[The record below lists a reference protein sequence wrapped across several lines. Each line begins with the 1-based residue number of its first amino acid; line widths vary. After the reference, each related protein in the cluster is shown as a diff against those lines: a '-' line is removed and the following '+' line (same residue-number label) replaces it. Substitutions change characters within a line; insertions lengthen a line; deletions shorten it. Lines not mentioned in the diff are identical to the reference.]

1 MSPLIP
7 LLLLLAGALALL
19 LGLLPRFRHTGPIA
33 VAAALAALATLL
45 WMALGLPVSA
55 TLSNWLPAELFRT
68 GLALNVD
75 GLAWLFALAVL
86 AATIA
91 ALVTGLARPGGRRVG
106 NRVAILLLT
115 LTALMSIFSENV
127 LTRVVAWA
135 LLDII
140 YFLSLLWLAEG
151 ESLEPQ
157 AVLNLTFNAAGTLCA
172 VAAAVLISR
181 TSATLSLRDAALTPQ
196 STVLM
201 TLAAIFRLGL
211 FPLHLALPTE
221 VTLRQGVGT
230 LIRLIPAAVALETLS
245 RLALFGFS
253 ETVRPWLAVFALAAL
268 VVGAFQLW
276 NSADPRH
283 GLIYLVIAQSGV
295 AVLAGLWGGA
305 QGALALTVTTLTLIM
320 GGALIYLSSGHD
332 EQRPWPTALP
342 LVGVAAIGGL
352 PLTVGFLGVGHLYA
366 SLIAAGGWYWLA
378 LAVIVLAQSVLVA
391 GLLYAVFWPGVSLEA
406 EPVTFAA
413 YFGGLSLPAMLLVLT
428 AIFATL
434 PGSIALMQDLGLLG
448 FSGLGSAVAALLVVI
463 SLAAGYALWRFDA
476 LIRGFAA
483 PLTGLSLAN
492 ITRLDWLYALVWNV
506 LRSLGSLVD
515 NVGAILEG
523 EGAILWA
530 LVVGVLAWLLTRQ

>member
-7 LLLLLAGALALL
+7 LLFLLAGAVALL

-33 VAAALAALATLL
+33 VVAALAALATLL
-45 WMALGLPVSA
+45 WMALGLPVRA
-55 TLSNWLPAELFRT
+55 TLSDWRPPELFLT
-68 GLALNVD
+68 GLSLNVD
-75 GLAWLFALAVL
+75 GLSWLFALAVL
-86 AATIA
+86 AAAIA

-127 LTRVVAWA
+127 LTRVTAWA
-135 LLDII
+135 LLDVV
-140 YFLSLLWLAEG
+140 YFLSLIWLAEG

-181 TSATLSLRDAALTPQ
+181 TSANLSLQDAALTPQ

-201 TLAAIFRLGL
+201 TLAAVFRLGL

-221 VTLRQGVGT
+221 VNIRQGVGT
-230 LIRLIPAAVALETLS
+230 LIRLIPAAVALETMS
-245 RLALFGFS
+245 RLAQFGFS

-268 VVGAFQLW
+268 LVGAFQLW

-283 GLIYLVIAQSGV
+283 GLVYLVIAQSGV

-305 QGALALTVTTLTLIM
+305 QGTLALTVTTLTLIM
-320 GGALIYLSSGHD
+320 GGALIYLSAGHD

-342 LVGVAAIGGL
+342 LVGLAAIGGL
-352 PLTVGFLGVGHLYA
+352 PLTVGFLGVGHLYS
-366 SLIAAGGWYWLA
+366 SLIVAGGLAWLG
-378 LAVIVLAQSVLVA
+378 LVVVLFAQSVLIA

-406 EPVTFAA
+406 EPITFAA

-434 PGSIALMQDLGLLG
+434 PGSIVLMQDLGFLG
-448 FSGLGSAVAALLVVI
+448 FSGLASVVAALL
-463 SLAAGYALWRFDA
+463 STATLAAGYAIWRFMPSSA
-476 LIRGFAA
+476 LAR
-483 PLTGLSLAN
+483 PS
-492 ITRLDWLYALVWNV
+492 
-506 LRSLGSLVD
+506 
-515 NVGAILEG
+515 
-523 EGAILWA
+523 
-530 LVVGVLAWLLTRQ
+530 

>member
-1 MSPLIP
+1 
-7 LLLLLAGALALL
+7 
-19 LGLLPRFRHTGPIA
+19 
-33 VAAALAALATLL
+33 
-45 WMALGLPVSA
+45 
-55 TLSNWLPAELFRT
+55 
-68 GLALNVD
+68 
-75 GLAWLFALAVL
+75 
-86 AATIA
+86 
-91 ALVTGLARPGGRRVG
+91 
-106 NRVAILLLT
+106 
-115 LTALMSIFSENV
+115 MSIFSENV
-127 LTRVVAWA
+127 LTRVTAWA
-135 LLDII
+135 LLDVV
-140 YFLSLLWLAEG
+140 YFLSLIWLAEG

-181 TSATLSLRDAALTPQ
+181 TSPTLSLRDAALTPQ

-201 TLAAIFRLGL
+201 TMAAVFRLGL

-221 VTLRQGVGT
+221 VNIRQGVGT
-230 LIRLIPAAVALETLS
+230 LIRLIPVAVALETMS

-253 ETVRPWLAVFALAAL
+253 ETVRPWLMVFALAAL
-268 VVGAFQLW
+268 LVGAFQLW
-276 NSADPRH
+276 NSADPRQ
-283 GLIYLVIAQSGV
+283 GLVYLVIAESGV

-305 QGALALTVTTLTLIM
+305 QSALALTVTTLTLIM

-342 LVGVAAIGGL
+342 LVGVAAIAGL
-352 PLTVGFLGVGHLYA
+352 PLTVGFLGVGHLYS
-366 SLIAAGGWYWLA
+366 SLIAAGGLFWVGL
-378 LAVIVLAQSVLVA
+378 LVILFAQSVLVA

-428 AIFATL
+428 ALFATL

-448 FSGLGSAVAALLVVI
+448 FSGFGSVVAALLSI
-463 SLAAGYALWRFDA
+463 ATLAAGYAIWRFDA
-476 LIRGFAA
+476 MIRARTSG
-483 PLTGLSLAN
+483 LTSLSLVKF
-492 ITRLDWLYALVWNV
+492 TRLDWLYALVWNV

-530 LVVGVLAWLLTRQ
+530 LVVGVLAWLLTRP